1 MLFFKI
7 LMVLL
12 LLLVITNLALS
23 LRHLVNGTKGVTKF
37 LQSRL
42 LISLALVLFLISAYA
57 LGWLTLNPSLLYYSS
72 QDIDKHK

>member
-7 LMVLL
+7 FMVLL

-23 LRHLVNGTKGVTKF
+23 LRHLVHGTKGVTKF

-42 LISLALVLFLISAYA
+42 LISLALVVFLISAYA
-57 LGWLTLNPSLLYYSS
+57 LGWLTLNPSPLYDSS
-72 QDIDKHK
+72 QHIDKHK